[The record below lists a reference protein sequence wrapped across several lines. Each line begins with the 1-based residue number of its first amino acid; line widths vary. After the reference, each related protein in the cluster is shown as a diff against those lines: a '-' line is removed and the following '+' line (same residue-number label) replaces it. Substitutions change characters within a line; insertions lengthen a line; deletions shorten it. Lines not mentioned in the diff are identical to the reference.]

1 MATPTGKRIALFHAT
16 RAAITPIETAFAEI
30 WPDADHWSLL
40 DEGLTQAV
48 DRAGG
53 YTQEIED
60 RFIAL
65 ANYVAETGPDALLFT
80 CTAFG
85 PAMEICQQRF
95 PFPTFKPNEALL
107 EQGLDAGRRIGLLA
121 SHPVTLPMLTGQLEA
136 LAKER
141 GKELTVVPKLADGA
155 WNDLTAGR
163 KQAHDDKL
171 LAAADALTDC
181 DAILL
186 AQFSMAPLLAAIQA
200 KTTAPVLSSPHAAAA
215 KLKDLFTT

>member
-1 MATPTGKRIALFHAT
+1 MAAARIALFHAT
-16 RAAITPIETAFAEI
+16 RAAIQPVEGAFREI
-30 WPDADHWSLL
+30 WPEASHWSLL

-48 DRAGG
+48 DAAGG
-53 YTQEIED
+53 YTEEIGD
-60 RFIAL
+60 RFIQL
-65 ANYVAETGPDALLFT
+65 ATYAADTAPDAFLFT

-85 PAMEICQQRF
+85 PAMEECKRRF

-107 EQGLDAGRRIGLLA
+107 EAGLTAGKRVGLLA
-121 SHPVTLPMLTGQLEA
+121 SHPVTLPMLTGQLEE

-141 GKELTVVPKLADGA
+141 GQAITVVPKLAEGA

-171 LAAADALTDC
+171 LAAAEALLNC

-186 AQFSMAPLLAAIQA
+186 AQFSMAPLLPAIQA
-200 KTTAPVLSSPHAAAA
+200 KTKAPVLSSPHAAVAH
-215 KLKDLFTT
+215 LKGLFA

>member
-1 MATPTGKRIALFHAT
+1 MAGPRIALFHAT
-16 RAAITPIETAFAEI
+16 RAAIVPIETAFREI
-30 WPDADHWSLL
+30 WPEADHWSLL

-53 YTQEIED
+53 YTPEIGE
-60 RFIAL
+60 RFIQVAT
-65 ANYVAETGPDALLFT
+65 YVADTQPDALLFT

-85 PAMEICQQRF
+85 PAMEECKRRF

-107 EQGLDAGRRIGLLA
+107 EAGLEAGRRIGLLA
-121 SHPVTLPMLTGQLEA
+121 SHPVTLPMLTEQLET

-141 GKELTVVPKLADGA
+141 GRDLTVVPKLAEGA

-163 KQAHDDKL
+163 KAEHDEKVVTAAKD
-171 LAAADALTDC
+171 LADC

-186 AQFSMAPLLAAIQA
+186 AQFSMAPLKAAIEPL
-200 KTTAPVLSSPHAAAA
+200 TPAPVLSSPHAAAA
-215 KLKDLFTT
+215 MLKGLFGA

>member
-1 MATPTGKRIALFHAT
+1 MAAARIALFHAT
-16 RAAITPIETAFAEI
+16 RAAIAPVEGAFKEI
-30 WPDADHWSLL
+30 WPEASHWSLL

-53 YTQEIED
+53 YTDEIGE
-60 RFIAL
+60 RFIQL
-65 ANYVAETGPDALLFT
+65 ATYAADSGPDAFLFT

-85 PAMEICQQRF
+85 PAMEECKRRF

-107 EQGLDAGRRIGLLA
+107 EAGLKAGRRVGLLA
-121 SHPVTLPMLTGQLEA
+121 SHPVTLPMLTDQLQD

-141 GKELTVVPKLADGA
+141 GQSLTVVPKLADGA

-171 LAAADALTDC
+171 ISAADALLDC

-186 AQFSMAPLLAAIQA
+186 AQFSMAPLLPAIQA
-200 KTTAPVLSSPHAAAA
+200 KTKAPVLSSPHAAVAHLKGLFA
-215 KLKDLFTT
+215 KG